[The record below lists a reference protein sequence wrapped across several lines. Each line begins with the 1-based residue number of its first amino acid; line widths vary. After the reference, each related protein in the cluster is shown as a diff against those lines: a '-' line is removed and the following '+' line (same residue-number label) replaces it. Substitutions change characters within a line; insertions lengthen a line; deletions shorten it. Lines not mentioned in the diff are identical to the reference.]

1 MKESEVL
8 KKQLQLISER
18 ILIEGARMPSE
29 SLIIDYDNGGGQCGV
44 RENPYYPAYE
54 KLLSSYIKALE
65 AVKNVGGEDAE
76 VERLDA
82 LRSRF
87 KVAK

>member
-29 SLIIDYDNGGGQCGV
+29 SLIIDYDNGG
-44 RENPYYPAYE
+44 
-54 KLLSSYIKALE
+54 
-65 AVKNVGGEDAE
+65 AE

>member
-44 RENPYYPAYE
+44 RENPYYPAYG

-65 AVKNVGGEDAE
+65 AVKNAGGEDAE
-76 VERLDA
+76 VEQLDA